1 MILREE
7 ILKEHS
13 KNQCNRIVDWID
25 DNQERFDQLFHIFL
39 HGNAKETQ
47 RASWPLGY
55 AVSSHPH
62 LISKH
67 WKSLLAY
74 LQKPNLHNAIKR
86 NSIRCL
92 TFTEIPEKYRGTVM
106 DTCFRFLESPAEA
119 VAVKVHCLV
128 VLKNLSAYYPE
139 IIPEIKLVV
148 DAQITGQTAGFKSCA
163 RKVLKNI

>member
-92 TFTEIPEKYRGTVM
+92 TYTEIPEKYRGTVM

-148 DAQITGQTAGFKSCA
+148 DAQITGQTAGFKSCT